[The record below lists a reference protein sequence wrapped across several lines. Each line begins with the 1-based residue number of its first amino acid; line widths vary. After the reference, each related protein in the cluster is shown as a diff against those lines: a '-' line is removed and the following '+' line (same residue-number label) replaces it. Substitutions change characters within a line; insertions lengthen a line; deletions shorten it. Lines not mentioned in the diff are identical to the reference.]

1 MTGSRV
7 PNRRQDRTWL
17 DSELPPLNSFVGYRS
32 LPEICH
38 IMNRFKFG
46 ASDESGSDFDED
58 SSSLPFPEPLSRTS
72 FLAPDFDPT
81 TFLSSLTNRHQS
93 LEDLR
98 QELRSLEQLLNKELL
113 DLVNEN
119 YQDFLSLGTALRGG
133 DEKVEGVKVGLLS
146 FRRDVQSIR
155 DKVEERRREVEG
167 LLNEKRKLRSN
178 ADIGKNLLD
187 YADRVEELEHRL
199 MIEDKSSLRESPI
212 NDESDAES
220 DLYDDGSEQS
230 DDDEELEDGT
240 APVSLKRLERHV
252 QKYVFLTSIAT
263 TVGKD
268 HPFLLAQQPRVSK
281 IKSTLLLDLKT
292 ALEQASHVGEKRDAR
307 TMAVLH
313 LYDLM
318 GEDVSAVAALKNLK
332 L

>member
-1 MTGSRV
+1 LI
-7 PNRRQDRTWL
+7 Q
-17 DSELPPLNSFVGYRS
+17 
-32 LPEICH
+32 
-38 IMNRFKFG
+38 FG
-46 ASDESGSDFDED
+46 DSDESGSDFDED

-133 DEKVEGVKVGLLS
+133 EEKVEGVKVGLLS

-167 LLNEKRKLRSN
+167 LLNEKRQLRSN

-199 MIEDKSSLRESPI
+199 MIEDKSSPWEASP

-230 DDDEELEDGT
+230 DDEELEDGT

-281 IKSTLLLDLKT
+281 IKSTVLLDLKT

-307 TMAVLH
+307 TMAVLR